1 MATRRCEICG
11 RLHAE
16 KHSSVS
22 VQVVQPEVNWGT
34 YEHYSTCSV
43 CADQV
48 HKVVEDLKVRTDTNV
63 AVSINDKL
71 VQRQDAELQRYGFG
85 VRRAYDTLLSA
96 LKSNETSPKEELER
110 IRNRVEAALEYLNPI
125 LPCE

>member
-43 CADQV
+43 CAEQV
-48 HKVVEDLKVRTDTNV
+48 HKVVEDLKVHTDTNV

-85 VRRAYDTLLSA
+85 VRRVYDTLLSA
-96 LKSNETSPKEELER
+96 IKLTEEKPEENLER
-110 IRNRVEAALEYLNPI
+110 VLNYVNIALEFLNPI
-125 LPCE
+125 LPCD